1 MSPRPWTR
9 SRQHRSAYLEFPPI
23 KSRGRSR
30 PRESTSSGSKTP
42 STLVDSNA
50 SEDNNDSQA
59 GGQDGSAIP
68 DRSTLPWSSTW
79 QWPQDLSTGSAA
91 FRHTAQPASG
101 REQENAAQS
110 RPVFKGPDNEM
121 PIQDRPEQDEDG
133 VGSEQQQRTGIDPRS
148 YLPQPR
154 VPQSHRI
161 SHSVTRPTETAN
173 WQRTERRPSIPRM
186 ATVQAGQL
194 VSHKLY
200 TCPTFYFESHGGRIV
215 IQYWADFRAPSEMVE
230 AVRIMLESDDDTSCS
245 NRCILHCRDPEWRH
259 VDIYEPEEKTR
270 NWFCLP
276 SILSRARTPCQMRR
290 ILGRHRKFIK
300 LTEIRMENTRIDME
314 LNDSPVPGNRFQE
327 QRDYNQ
333 VQEDKLTREWL
344 QEVLVAW
351 FSVDVFIRN
360 ANDEIDLF
368 IRRAEAR
375 GVVVTLEMK
384 AVIDDCRRRGDDDT
398 VFRLLRQEGLGAV
411 SANELAGVFAGM
423 RV

>member
-9 SRQHRSAYLEFPPI
+9 PGQHRSAYLVLPPI
-23 KSRGRSR
+23 QSQGRPDR
-30 PRESTSSGSKTP
+30 QESISSGSKTP
-42 STLVDSNA
+42 STLVESHK
-50 SEDNNDSQA
+50 SEGSNDSQA
-59 GGQDGSAIP
+59 DRQDESAIS
-68 DRSTLPWSSTW
+68 DRSTLPWSATW

-91 FRHTAQPASG
+91 FRHTAQPAGG
-101 REQENAAQS
+101 REQENTAQS
-110 RPVFKGPDNEM
+110 RPISEVSGNDM
-121 PIQDRPEQDEDG
+121 PIQGRPEQDEG
-133 VGSEQQQRTGIDPRS
+133 NVQQRGGVDPRS
-148 YLPQPR
+148 FLPQPR

-161 SHSVTRPTETAN
+161 PQSVTRPTESAN
-173 WQRTERRPSIPRM
+173 WQRTERVASTPRM

-230 AVRIMLESDDDTSCS
+230 AIRIMLESDDDTSCS
-245 NRCILHCRDPEWRH
+245 NRRTLHCRDPKWRH
-259 VDIYEPEEKTR
+259 VDIYEPDEKTR
-270 NWFCLP
+270 NWFSLP
-276 SILSRARTPCQMRR
+276 PILATVRTPCQMRT
-290 ILGRHRKFIK
+290 ILGRHRKFIR

-314 LNDSPVPGNRFQE
+314 LNDSPVAGNRFQE

-333 VQEDKLTREWL
+333 VQEDKITRSWL
-344 QEVLVAW
+344 QEVLKAW

-360 ANDEIDLF
+360 TNDEINLF

-375 GVVVTLEMK
+375 GVVVTPEMK

-398 VFRLLRQEGLGAV
+398 VFKLLRQEGLGVV

-423 RV
+423 RA